1 MDGGG
6 VSLTLR
12 KKFDPVLFFE
22 FWCPL
27 DRIEMILGMFDQ
39 LKGLELVQ
47 DVMHS
52 TSYRAPSNDI
62 SAFIAISLYR
72 ITNEYSLREKCV
84 RGPGPGMLF
93 RDSRKTGGH
102 PEGLNS
108 LGKSMYMRP
117 FVPFFSLLC
126 NFCNPRAALVGSC

>member
-1 MDGGG
+1 
-6 VSLTLR
+6 
-12 KKFDPVLFFE
+12 
-22 FWCPL
+22 
-27 DRIEMILGMFDQ
+27 MILGMFDQ

-72 ITNEYSLREKCV
+72 ITDEYPLREKCV
-84 RGPGPGMLF
+84 RDPGPGMLF

-102 PEGLNS
+102 PEGFNS
-108 LGKSMYMRP
+108 FGEIHVSMYMRP

-126 NFCNPRAALVGSC
+126 NFCNPRAALVGSCYNASD